1 MENTGSGTPGSCS
14 DATRDAVVLGAFCG
28 SSLQLAVLF
37 RRVCGVPFW
46 QWIRRLGWGGVAVP
60 QAYLSEEF
68 ARQSQWEVKKKLQ
81 VKAAVAYGRAAQAR
95 ATSGQ

>member
-1 MENTGSGTPGSCS
+1 MENTCSGTPGSCS

-46 QWIRRLGWGGVAVP
+46 QWIRR
-60 QAYLSEEF
+60 
-68 ARQSQWEVKKKLQ
+68 
-81 VKAAVAYGRAAQAR
+81 
-95 ATSGQ
+95 